1 MIGVAKPVLLQKR
14 AMHDAGRRIY
24 LVIGPVMRPSGLRA
38 LKLPAHVAFPD
49 LGSAQR
55 PAKLSDAQV
64 TFDYF
69 AFRRRVPSSREVPV
83 VRVT

>member
-1 MIGVAKPVLLQKR
+1 MVCVAKPVSLQQKK
-14 AMHDAGRRIY
+14 ATHATGRRIY

-49 LGSAQR
+49 LGSPQR

-69 AFRRRVPSSREVPV
+69 AFRRRDSVEP
-83 VRVT
+83 